1 MYVCQEGDA
10 KVERAGVEPKTRAR
24 LERVVLRCNCNIGEC
39 LCMHGTPWAEVG
51 TLLHVWAWGDKS
63 QQHHQPTLKS
73 MQCEQIR

>member
-39 LCMHGTPWAEVG
+39 LCMHGIN
-51 TLLHVWAWGDKS
+51 
-63 QQHHQPTLKS
+63 S
-73 MQCEQIR
+73 MG